1 MKMPHPN
8 ADPFA
13 PVTRVELQ
21 AELAD
26 IRETLARLSERMEHF
41 AINMEHFATKEYV
54 LKALLGTIGV
64 IAAMLSVAVGII
76 LQFG

>member
-1 MKMPHPN
+1 MPHPN
-8 ADPFA
+8 TDPFA

-26 IRETLARLSERMEHF
+26 IRETLARISERMEHF
-41 AINMEHFATKEYV
+41 ATNMKHFATKEYV

-64 IAAMLSVAVGII
+64 IAAMLSIAVGV
-76 LQFG
+76 LLRFG